1 VGDPTLA
8 GFLAA
13 VCAGLGMLAIPML
26 REPGVERL
34 VADRPGSDPPTR
46 RRGPVAALVEWVAV
60 RVGPGI
66 VRATSTGMREA
77 LDRRLD
83 LAGRPGGLTVS
94 RWLGLKGA
102 IAILLGLWGLAFAAL
117 GGGLMLLLLGL
128 GLGFLGPDVWLSRQ
142 GRLRQERIERELP
155 DLLDILAIT
164 VRAGL
169 GYRQALERVAS
180 SLPGPASEEMI
191 TALRQMDLGASRR
204 VAFEALR
211 ARNGSDSLSMFVS
224 AQLQAEELGVPLA
237 EALNDIAADMRKA
250 AHQNA
255 RKRAQQAAP
264 RVSLIVT
271 TLVVPGAMLLIVAAI
286 VIGSGLLET
295 GLFGG

>member
-1 VGDPTLA
+1 MSEPAIYGLLA
-8 GFLAA
+8 TACVAL
-13 VCAGLGMLAIPML
+13 GLLAIPLL
-26 REPGVERL
+26 REPEIAAGERL
-34 VADRPGSDPPTR
+34 DREGRP
-46 RRGPVAALVEWVAV
+46 RRGPVASLVEWVAGL
-60 RVGPGI
+60 VGPAF
-66 VRATSTGMREA
+66 VRSTTPRMREA
-77 LDRRLD
+77 LDRKLD
-83 LAGRPGGLTVS
+83 LAGRPGGMTVA

-102 IAILLGLWGLAFAAL
+102 VAVLFGLWGLGFALL
-117 GGGLMLLLLGL
+117 GGGLMMLFFGL
-128 GLGFLGPDVWLSRQ
+128 GLGYFGPDVWLNRQ
-142 GRLRQERIERELP
+142 GRVRQERIERELP
-155 DLLDILAIT
+155 DFLDILAIT

-169 GYRQALERVAS
+169 GYRQALQRVAE
-180 SLPGPASEEMI
+180 SLEGPAGEEMI

-204 VAFEALR
+204 AAFEALR
-211 ARNGSDSLSMFVS
+211 ARNDSESLSMFVA

-271 TLVVPGAMLLIVAAI
+271 TLVVPGAMLMIVAAI
-286 VIGSGLLET
+286 VVGSGLLDT

>member
-1 VGDPTLA
+1 VSEPTIYGLLA
-8 GFLAA
+8 SACVAIGI
-13 VCAGLGMLAIPML
+13 LAIPLL
-26 REPGVERL
+26 REPEIAGGERL
-34 VADRPGSDPPTR
+34 DREGRP
-46 RRGPVAALVEWVAV
+46 RRGPVASLVEWVAGL
-60 RVGPGI
+60 VGPAV
-66 VRATSTGMREA
+66 VRSTTPRMREA
-77 LDRRLD
+77 LDRKLD
-83 LAGRPGGLTVS
+83 LAGRPGGMGVS

-102 IAILLGLWGLAFAAL
+102 IALLFGLWGLGFALL
-117 GGGLMLLLLGL
+117 GGGLMMLFLGL
-128 GLGFLGPDVWLSRQ
+128 GLGYFGPDVWLNRQ

-155 DLLDILAIT
+155 DFLDILAIT

-169 GYRQALERVAS
+169 GYRQALQRVAE
-180 SLPGPASEEMI
+180 SLEGPAAEEMI
-191 TALRQMDLGASRR
+191 TALRQTDLGASRR
-204 VAFEALR
+204 TAFEALR
-211 ARNGSDSLSMFVS
+211 ARNDSESLSMFVA

-271 TLVVPGAMLLIVAAI
+271 TLVVPGAMLMIVAAI
-286 VIGSGLLET
+286 VVGSGLLDT